1 MLKTRTCLAARVM
14 PCLLVHNGRLVK
26 TIKFAKPSYVG
37 DPINAI
43 KIYNEK
49 EVDELILIDIRAT
62 IERRPPPFD
71 LIEDVASEC
80 FMPLTYG
87 GGITSIDEIRRI
99 FSLGV
104 EKVAINS
111 RAAEEPDFIRE
122 AAEHFGS
129 QSIMAVIDV
138 KKTMFGKYVAHSH
151 SGKKSVRIDPVS
163 YAKTMRQMGA
173 GEILLN
179 SIDNDGL
186 MTGYDV
192 DLLKSVT
199 AAVDIPVIALG
210 GAGEFD
216 DLIKAVKQGGASA
229 VAAGSLFVYQGRNRA
244 VLINFPPRE
253 ELELALAVGPY
264 AGRDR

>member
-1 MLKTRTCLAARVM
+1 MLKTRVM

-26 TIKFAKPSYVG
+26 TVKFDKPSYVG

-49 EVDELILIDIRAT
+49 EVDELILVDIRAT

-80 FMPLTYG
+80 FMPLTYS
-87 GGITSIDEIRRI
+87 GGITSIADMRRI

-111 RAAEEPDFIRE
+111 RAAGEPDFIRE
-122 AAEHFGS
+122 AADHFGS
-129 QSIMAVIDV
+129 QSIVVSIDV
-138 KKTMFGKYVAHSH
+138 KKTVFGKYIVHSH
-151 SGKKSVRIDPVS
+151 SGKKSVRLDPVS
-163 YAKTMRQMGA
+163 YAKTMQQMGA

-186 MTGYDV
+186 MAGYDIE
-192 DLLKSVT
+192 LIKSVT
-199 AAVDIPVIALG
+199 VAVDIPVIALG
-210 GAGEFD
+210 GAGEFE
-216 DLIKAVKQGGASA
+216 DLIKAVKLGGASA

-253 ELELALAVGPY
+253 ELENALVVGPY
-264 AGRDR
+264 AGRNR